1 MTRTSRRGS
10 NVTPFINSRRRA
22 SILDPA
28 IAAIE
33 SYWNALEIWRVADRR
48 LKRLR
53 KKLPDDVTR
62 LPRVQVAFLL
72 RGKDEKGADI
82 REPIYVHSEWALKDR
97 IQKDCKSQLSFWAG
111 PSFVYDPTTK
121 GSFRKILTETSK
133 KQRPIIK
140 AKYRLREKT
149 KLEEFRADREA
160 LYSRQRA
167 VGWRQAVE
175 AEEEA
180 KRCVSNLRYRA
191 QSTKPTTVAG
201 ALALIEFINAAY
213 RTKTRCRDEGAPY
226 GLGPYY
232 SAHIA
237 RNVAQFLR
245 NPHAVKMRRAA

>member
-1 MTRTSRRGS
+1 MTRSSRLGS
-10 NVTPFINSRRRA
+10 NVTPINSRRVAVR
-22 SILDPA
+22 DPA
-28 IAAIE
+28 IATIE
-33 SYWNALEIWRVADRR
+33 SYWDALEIWRSADRR

-62 LPRVQVAFLL
+62 LPRVQVAFFL
-72 RGKDEKGADI
+72 RGKDENGADI

-111 PSFVYDPTTK
+111 PSFVYDPTAK
-121 GSFRKILTETSK
+121 GGLRKTLTESSK

-140 AKYRLREKT
+140 AKYRLRERT
-149 KLEEFRADREA
+149 KLEEFKADRES

-167 VGWRQAVE
+167 VGWRQVVE
-175 AEEEA
+175 AEEKA
-180 KRCVSNLRYRA
+180 KRCVLNLRYRA

-213 RTKTRCRDEGAPY
+213 RTEARSRDERAPY

-245 NPHAVKMRRAA
+245 SPPAVKMQRTA